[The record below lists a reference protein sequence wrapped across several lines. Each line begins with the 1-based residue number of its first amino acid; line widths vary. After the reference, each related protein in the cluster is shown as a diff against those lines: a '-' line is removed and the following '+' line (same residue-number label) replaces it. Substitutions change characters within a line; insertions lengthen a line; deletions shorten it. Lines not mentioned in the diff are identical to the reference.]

1 MFFLSLPH
9 LHYTCE
15 SLQAAKAVDSLLTA
29 CLQTTFYLV
38 MCVFSEYSEQNAH
51 YINDLIHEE
60 NGKRLVRWQFFR
72 VYFWNLSIRAWKQDT
87 NNCSSQSSVP
97 WALTTLEYFK
107 RCLSEMQGAEQAS
120 QSVNPCYFHKRLPY
134 REEAD
139 ISFSPPSVLILNS
152 AYKHWIEII
161 KVFQS
166 SICECGSLSISCS
179 KNSSTISYYVQ
190 LKKNEGNL
198 FLIRGWFLW
207 REKFQA
213 YVSEILWLTP
223 HSNITRG
230 RWWLH
235 ISKRIY
241 SVILDWMF
249 PKLP

>member
-1 MFFLSLPH
+1 
-9 LHYTCE
+9 
-15 SLQAAKAVDSLLTA
+15 
-29 CLQTTFYLV
+29 
-38 MCVFSEYSEQNAH
+38 MCVFPEYSEQNAH

-166 SICECGSLSISCS
+166 SIYECGSLSISCS

-190 LKKNEGNL
+190 LKKKWGQSL
-198 FLIRGWFLW
+198 FDQRLISLERKVPSLCL
-207 REKFQA
+207 RDTVTDTTQQYNKRQVVTA
-213 YVSEILWLTP
+213 Y
-223 HSNITRG
+223 
-230 RWWLH
+230 
-235 ISKRIY
+235 K
-241 SVILDWMF
+241 
-249 PKLP
+249 